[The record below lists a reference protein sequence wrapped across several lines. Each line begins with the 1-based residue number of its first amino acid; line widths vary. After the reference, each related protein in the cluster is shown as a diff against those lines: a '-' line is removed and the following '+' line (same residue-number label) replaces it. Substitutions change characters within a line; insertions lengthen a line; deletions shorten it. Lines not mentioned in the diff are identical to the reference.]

1 MRQPCF
7 VFSENCNYSLSDE
20 IRKLIVC
27 SFKNYATKQDKAS
40 SSFELAFGIYR
51 SSVAYFASKTSIV
64 SINYAKAN
72 SSNLSGLEHSLCL
85 PACEHNQEK
94 ERASQERGKEPVF
107 SFRVQMRACP
117 HCTEKCVRQLAHICS
132 EKSGRQLA
140 HICSEKSGR
149 QLDHFCSIGRGSVR
163 AATAGTVAPSHPLL
177 KFGKL
182 TIKFEMLCKKLKIC
196 SFRTSAERP
205 ADSDAA
211 IRCGAACTS
220 AGGGQLRNV
229 QHGRLCSVSHHRIL
243 NRLCRK
249 MTACATVIE

>member
-132 EKSGRQLA
+132 EKSGRQL
-140 HICSEKSGR
+140 
-149 QLDHFCSIGRGSVR
+149 DHFCSIGRGSVR

-177 KFGKL
+177 AFGKL
-182 TIKFEMLCKKLKIC
+182 TIESEILCKKLKVS
-196 SFRTSAERP
+196 SFKTLAGRRVVLA
-205 ADSDAA
+205 
-211 IRCGAACTS
+211 CGPC
-220 AGGGQLRNV
+220 GG
-229 QHGRLCSVSHHRIL
+229 
-243 NRLCRK
+243 
-249 MTACATVIE
+249 